1 MQMSISDLPCMQY
14 VRFFYQDIPAADQE
28 KLKPA
33 RDSLPALQQ
42 QAELKEKPTLSKIY
56 QNHSENGYVG
66 KKKRA
71 APELHPQTEQAKP
84 NRSSVNLLSL
94 ETKTEYV
101 KLERLNDKIAE
112 KKSALE
118 QGGSETKNHNH
129 KSDIIGPKD
138 AKQEKDNPSSDK
150 TLLEN
155 ARDAV
160 KPSSDVTLGADNKEM
175 LELDKQLFDQQS
187 LVPDSNVVKDLS
199 RSRN

>member
-1 MQMSISDLPCMQY
+1 M
-14 VRFFYQDIPAADQE
+14 
-28 KLKPA
+28 KPGK
-33 RDSLPALQQ
+33 DSLPALQQ

-56 QNHSENGYVG
+56 QNQSENGYVG

-71 APELHPQTEQAKP
+71 APEPHPQIEQAKP
-84 NRSSVNLLSL
+84 NKSSVNLSSL
-94 ETKTEYV
+94 ETKTEFV
-101 KLERLNDKIAE
+101 KLEHLNDKVAE

-118 QGGSETKNHNH
+118 QGGSETNVHNQE
-129 KSDIIGPKD
+129 SDNIGPKD
-138 AKQEKDNPSSDK
+138 AKQEKDNLSSNK

-155 ARDAV
+155 ARGAV

-187 LVPDSNVVKDLS
+187 LVPDSNIVKDLS